1 MAGGTTDVLGET
13 ARVCLKLVRPRE
25 DSAGL
30 LMREDESVDVT
41 CRVKESLTAP
51 VERGMIVGTVEYS
64 VDGTVYRRED
74 IVTADAVEKIDLRWC
89 VVQVLKRFLM

>member
-1 MAGGTTDVLGET
+1 
-13 ARVCLKLVRPRE
+13 
-25 DSAGL
+25 
-30 LMREDESVDVT
+30 
-41 CRVKESLTAP
+41 
-51 VERGMIVGTVEYS
+51 MIVGTVEYS